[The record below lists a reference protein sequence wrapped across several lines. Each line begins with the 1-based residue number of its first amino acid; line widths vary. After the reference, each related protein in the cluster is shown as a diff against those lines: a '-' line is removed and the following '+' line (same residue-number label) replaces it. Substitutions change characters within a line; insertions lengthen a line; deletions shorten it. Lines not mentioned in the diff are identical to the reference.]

1 MAINVELHLDHL
13 QISEDTKNWIQDR
26 INHLENGY
34 HDITGAYLSVKQLS
48 GKPTVNK
55 YEVKLLLYHKPENIV
70 GSDKS
75 ESIPEAIQASFAAAE
90 RQLKRARTATKDR
103 RKRAQGSKVFVE
115 PVIETEPGD
124 LLLED

>member
-13 QISEDTKNWIQDR
+13 QISEDTKNWINDK
-26 INHLENGY
+26 INQLENGH

-75 ESIPEAIQASFAAAE
+75 ESIPEAIQAAFAAAE
-90 RQLKRARTATKDR
+90 RQLRKARTASKDR
-103 RKRAQGSKVFVE
+103 RKRARGSIDFAV
-115 PVIETEPGD
+115 PIPETEPD
-124 LLLED
+124 DLLED

>member
-13 QISEDTKNWIQDR
+13 QISQDTHLWITDKIAQ
-26 INHLENGY
+26 LEKGH

-55 YEVKLLLYHKPENIV
+55 YEVTLLLYHKPENIV

-75 ESIPEAIQASFAAAE
+75 ENIPEAIQSAFAAAE
-90 RQLKRARTATKDR
+90 RQLRKARSASKDR
-103 RKRAQGSKVFVE
+103 RKRATGIPPYVE
-115 PVIETEPGD
+115 PEPD
-124 LLLED
+124 KFLED

>member
-13 QISEDTKNWIQDR
+13 QISEDTHNWIQDK
-26 INHLENGY
+26 IDQLEKGY
-34 HDITGAYLSVKQLS
+34 HDITGAHLSVKQLS

-75 ESIPEAIQASFAAAE
+75 ESIPEAIQSAFSAAE
-90 RQLKRARTATKDR
+90 RQLRKARSIPKDR
-103 RKRAQGSKVFVE
+103 RKRAQGIKSYVAPE
-115 PVIETEPGD
+115 PDTEEY
-124 LLLED
+124 LED

>member
-13 QISEDTKNWIQDR
+13 QISEDSKNWINDR
-26 INHLENGY
+26 INHLENGH

-75 ESIPEAIQASFAAAE
+75 ESIPEAIQSAFAAAE